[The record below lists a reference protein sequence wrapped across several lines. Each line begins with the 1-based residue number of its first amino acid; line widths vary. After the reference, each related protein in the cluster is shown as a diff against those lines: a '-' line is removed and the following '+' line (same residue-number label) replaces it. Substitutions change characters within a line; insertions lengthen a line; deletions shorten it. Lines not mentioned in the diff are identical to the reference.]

1 LKHIH
6 EKRKSEVEKMVQNL
20 WKLRHYN
27 TLKAE
32 ASQIDYIYESITELQ
47 MKGLLP
53 PIDIDYEHT
62 TDTT

>member
-1 LKHIH
+1 MKHIS
-6 EKRKSEVEKMVQNL
+6 EKRRAEVEKIVQEL
-20 WKLRHYN
+20 WRLRHLN

-32 ASQIDYIYESITELQ
+32 ASQIDHIYERVTEMQ

>member
-1 LKHIH
+1 
-6 EKRKSEVEKMVQNL
+6 MVQNL

>member
-1 LKHIH
+1 MKHIR
-6 EKRKSEVEKMVQNL
+6 EKRKSEVVKIVQEL
-20 WKLRHYN
+20 RRLRHFN

-32 ASQIDYIYESITELQ
+32 ASQIDHIYQRITEMQ
-47 MKGLLP
+47 MKGLFP

>member
-1 LKHIH
+1 MKHIH

>member
-1 LKHIH
+1 MKHIR
-6 EKRKSEVEKMVQNL
+6 EKRQSEVEKIVQEL
-20 WKLRHYN
+20 WRLRHYN

-32 ASQIDYIYESITELQ
+32 ASQIDHIYQRITEMQ